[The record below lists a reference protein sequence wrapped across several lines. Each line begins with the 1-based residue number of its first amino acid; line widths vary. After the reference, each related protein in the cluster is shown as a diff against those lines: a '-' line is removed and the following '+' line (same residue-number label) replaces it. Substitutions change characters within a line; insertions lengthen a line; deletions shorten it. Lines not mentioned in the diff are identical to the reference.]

1 MNQSTGEASLTR
13 AFLKLPNDLSVEQ
26 LSFEH
31 SSLEPSSAL
40 EISAQKISAQPLL
53 VPSSLLSN
61 QSMSNQSMS
70 NDFEHNGVIP
80 SDLTPI
86 TTTVLAEQPTT
97 DAPFDLTTQVRQQ
110 LIRQQLGLKTKAG
123 FEPVPVSLTPWKLSK
138 AQFAKAQQLAT
149 LLGHVQASAAANPE
163 WLLALLAKLEFSQ
176 SVPGQIWRTLR
187 NIYPAGAES
196 TSSTQ
201 LVVNR
206 NLMLN
211 RHDFMLDQQQQWQWV
226 ESNPIAA
233 GMGPLNAQYLA
244 LIAQYRPGSY
254 AANDAVKVQAT
265 LLADAAIAQSRTH
278 KSTTHQSTTHRAS
291 LMLIVV
297 EGDED
302 NIFDQRLL
310 CDEVQRLGVRV
321 ERVTISE
328 LMQSE
333 LSGDNQLLWQTQ
345 PVDLLY
351 WRTGYNPSAELNDD
365 YWHFR
370 ARLES
375 TAVSQCP
382 TLLGQLT
389 GSKWFQHQFS
399 KALLHDSTTV
409 AAIFAIAPD
418 EVNLLKQAVVQS
430 FGVSEL
436 SAARIKELITA
447 GYWYKTQQEGGGNVA
462 RGQAALDKSNQAD
475 HADILMAP
483 INAAIR
489 QEAFTSLRRNN
500 TTVTTEHISEL
511 GIFSLGDAADYGG
524 YLCRTKPA
532 QNNEG
537 GVHRGGA
544 VLDVIEFI
552 D

>member
-1 MNQSTGEASLTR
+1 MIQSTGEASITQ
-13 AFLKLPNDLSVEQ
+13 ASLKLPHDLSVEQSSFEQ

-61 QSMSNQSMS
+61 HSMSNQS
-70 NDFEHNGVIP
+70 EHNEAIS
-80 SDLTPI
+80 SDVTPF
-86 TTTVLAEQPTT
+86 TTTVLAEQPTAN
-97 DAPFDLTTQVRQQ
+97 APFDLTTQLSQQ

-138 AQFAKAQQLAT
+138 AQFARAQHLAT

-475 HADILMAP
+475 NADILMAP

-544 VLDVIEFI
+544 VLDTILLS
-552 D
+552 